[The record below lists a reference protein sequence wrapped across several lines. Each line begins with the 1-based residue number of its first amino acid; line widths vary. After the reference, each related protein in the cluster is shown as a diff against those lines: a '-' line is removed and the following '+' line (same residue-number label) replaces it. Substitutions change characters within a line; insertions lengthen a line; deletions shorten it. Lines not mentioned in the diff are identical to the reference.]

1 MVQPTRIA
9 IGHCSLFGLCRCP
22 LLALPRLVSAS
33 QQPWQAARQDCR
45 RPLLAACLWNAP
57 LVVWS
62 TPPGLPD
69 LVAAGQAAEHARDQR
84 RYPRPPDPLEEAPGY
99 PIAGAPDIVHPSI
112 GPPRGPPTP
121 TPVRWEMPVLRQ
133 STHPV
138 DTCETDCG
146 VLVLTPGYLPEAL
159 TLRIGLPCDVED
171 FIEAVERRHSDQR
184 PAFCTR
190 VQPARPQPLT
200 QCATCIV
207 TPDWV
212 SYAALS
218 VVCLDLRD
226 LGTAGDGP
234 LIAAYVTRPTCREE
248 LCRQAGIFGTRPCQ
262 VFVGTDA
269 TPLADD
275 EAAHLANGCVV
286 TFLQQDARPF
296 FANDL
301 QYRLQFPAIWSASP
315 ALPPA
320 PALRALLLL
329 RRRARH
335 LFRLGAAIS
344 RQMRLRHALLGSIV
358 LMLISS
364 LLRMRGSA
372 ASCTRV

>member
-207 TPDWV
+207 MPDWV

-234 LIAAYVTRPTCREE
+234 LIAAYVTPRTQIPLLGARSVYHVGGHFPHGG
-248 LCRQAGIFGTRPCQ
+248 LGQ
-262 VFVGTDA
+262 VIVLVSTAIDVMPFCVLRI
-269 TPLADD
+269 PLARPV
-275 EAAHLANGCVV
+275 AN
-286 TFLQQDARPF
+286 
-296 FANDL
+296 
-301 QYRLQFPAIWSASP
+301 
-315 ALPPA
+315 
-320 PALRALLLL
+320 ALLLL
-329 RRRARH
+329 GGSGVIWLPRLAVSRPGAALPRRGRNPPACILKPCQR
-335 LFRLGAAIS
+335 LSQVSGMRQAVVGFALMFRLGS
-344 RQMRLRHALLGSIV
+344 
-358 LMLISS
+358 
-364 LLRMRGSA
+364 
-372 ASCTRV
+372 